1 MNPEAPEF
9 QPPEGKNRAWS
20 NPAKSVSIAKL
31 PPRRRVNLENQ
42 DQISSS
48 GLVQK
53 DFRVLPRPEEVR
65 HSSKSPEDE
74 EKDWKTI
81 GKKGRTLEEEPLE
94 KDDAPILSEE
104 DLEIKRKQRR
114 ERRQRAKEVKK
125 LKKEEERRKKEG
137 EKYVLRRV

>member
-9 QPPEGKNRAWS
+9 QPPGARNRAWS

-48 GLVQK
+48 GLVHK

-74 EKDWKTI
+74 EKDSSGSARQWERSKSSSWGTREL
-81 GKKGRTLEEEPLE
+81 GSR
-94 KDDAPILSEE
+94 LSSLNS
-104 DLEIKRKQRR
+104 DPFC
-114 ERRQRAKEVKK
+114 VKK
-125 LKKEEERRKKEG
+125 K
-137 EKYVLRRV
+137 